1 MDDELLAVLASAYL
15 QKLCSDPEGRPLG
28 SPGNLAAAAVV
39 ADTWTVQGHRVESHP
54 FDCTAWQADGATL
67 TVDEGTVV
75 DARPS
80 PYTLGCDVRAPLV
93 AASTVNDLH
102 RIRAHGKVLVLRGDL
117 TREQLM
123 PKRFPF
129 FNPPRHRAIVQAL
142 ERLRPA
148 AIVAATDRDP
158 SLAGGPS
165 PFALFEDGDFDI
177 PSTFTTVAEGARLAS
192 LEAHEAHLAIRA
204 RRTPARGRNV
214 LARIGR
220 DGTDRVTM
228 TAHLDTKRGTPGA
241 LDDAAGLVTLLLV
254 GHLLADRA
262 PTLAVD
268 LVAIN
273 GEDDYAVP
281 GERLFLERRAATCG
295 DTALGIN
302 IDGVGDPE
310 GPSAFSLY
318 ACAEPMAERLRS
330 ALEGRAGVVE
340 GERWHQGDHHLFTL
354 QGRPALAWT
363 SSRTNALLASVVHTA
378 ADRPERVDP
387 RKLVA
392 LARANVDL
400 VEAVAG
406 RRALPPPQ

>member
-1 MDDELLAVLASAYL
+1 MDNELLAVLAGAYL
-15 QKLCSDPEGRPLG
+15 RKLCSDPEGRPLG
-28 SPGNLAAAAVV
+28 SPGNLAAAAVM
-39 ADTWTVQGHRVESHP
+39 ADTWTVQGHRVESHT
-54 FDCTAWQADGATL
+54 FDCTVWQEDGAAL
-67 TVDEGTVV
+67 TVDGRTPV

-93 AASTVNDLH
+93 AASTVGDLC
-102 RIRAHGKVLVLRGDL
+102 RIRAHGKLLVLRGDL

-129 FNPPRHRAIVQAL
+129 FNPPRHRAILETL

-165 PFALFEDGDFDI
+165 PFALIEDGDFDI
-177 PSTFTTVAEGARLAS
+177 PSAFTTVAEGARLAS
-192 LEAHEAHLAIRA
+192 LEAHEAHLEIRA
-204 RRTPARGRNV
+204 WRAPARGRNV
-214 LARIGR
+214 LAHIGG

-228 TAHLDTKRGTPGA
+228 TAHLDTRRKTPGA

-262 PTLAVD
+262 PALAVD
-268 LVAIN
+268 LVALN

-295 DTALGIN
+295 ATALGIN
-302 IDGVGDPE
+302 VDGVGDRE

-318 ACAEPMAERLRS
+318 ACPAPMAERVRS
-330 ALEGRAGVVE
+330 ALEGRADMVE
-340 GERWHQGDHHLFTL
+340 GEHWHQGDHHLFVL

-363 SSRTNALLASVVHTA
+363 SSRANDLLASVVHTA

-406 RRALPPPQ
+406 HGAAPPPQ